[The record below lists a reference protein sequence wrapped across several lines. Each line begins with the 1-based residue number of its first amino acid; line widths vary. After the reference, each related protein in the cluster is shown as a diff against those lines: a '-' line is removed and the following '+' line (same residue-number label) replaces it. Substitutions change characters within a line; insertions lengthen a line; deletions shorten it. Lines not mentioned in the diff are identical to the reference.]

1 MTGRPGAVAPTGRLA
16 QLEALWPGRVTWAR
30 VREEDPKVFR
40 QAALGALLV
49 ILAVPVTVLWSALNL
64 EWPFAIE
71 LPSWIEWV
79 RPLSTVVCF
88 FVAILL
94 WLFGWILISMPL
106 DTKRAIAF
114 SDFAGRVGLTYSR
127 FGFASPTLGIFFAER
142 LPSKRDPARVRP
154 PMNATPPKPLFRT
167 EFVLW
172 SGRNG
177 LEPKLQFGKASFQGD
192 KSDPKGPR
200 HGFRYLSMRL
210 PRALPHVVI
219 DAKGNGSLRSLLP
232 GSQRV
237 SLEGDFDRYFTVYV
251 PEGYERDAL
260 ELLTPDVM
268 ACLIDHGRGWDIE
281 VIDDTLQLAST
292 RLHAHSDRRESAA
305 LLYFAE
311 LIGEELGHQAKT
323 YSDPRAARPRMQ
335 VAPQGRRLRRRS
347 GVWTGVL
354 IGAGI
359 VFMFT
364 YPFVLGWWLDR

>member
-1 MTGRPGAVAPTGRLA
+1 MTERPGAVDPGGRLA
-16 QLEALWPGRVTWAR
+16 QLESLWPGRVSWAR
-30 VREEDPKVFR
+30 VREVDPRVFR
-40 QAALGALLV
+40 QAAQGAGLV
-49 ILAVPVTVLWSALNL
+49 VLAVPVTLLWAALNL
-64 EWPFAIE
+64 EWPAPIE

-94 WLFGWILISMPL
+94 WLFGWIMISMPL
-106 DTKRAIAF
+106 DTKRGIAF
-114 SDFAGRVGLTYSR
+114 SDFAARVGLTYSR

-142 LPSKRDPARVRP
+142 LPGRKDPAKVRP
-154 PMNATPPKPLFRT
+154 PAGAMPPKPLFRT

-177 LEPKLQFGKASFQGD
+177 LEPKLQLGKASFQGD

-200 HGFRYLSMRL
+200 NGFRYLSLRL
-210 PRALPHVVI
+210 PRALPHLVI
-219 DAKGNGSLRSLLP
+219 DARGNGSLRSLLP

-268 ACLIDHGRGWDIE
+268 ACLIDHGRRWDIE

-292 RLHAHSDRRESAA
+292 RLRAASDRRETTA

-323 YSDPRAARPRMQ
+323 YSDPRASRPRMQ

-347 GVWTGVL
+347 GVWSGVL
-354 IGAGI
+354 IGVGV